1 MLSLLNE
8 LKKYNIKDIE
18 FIILKYII
26 NNLD

>member
-18 FIILKYII
+18 FIILEYII